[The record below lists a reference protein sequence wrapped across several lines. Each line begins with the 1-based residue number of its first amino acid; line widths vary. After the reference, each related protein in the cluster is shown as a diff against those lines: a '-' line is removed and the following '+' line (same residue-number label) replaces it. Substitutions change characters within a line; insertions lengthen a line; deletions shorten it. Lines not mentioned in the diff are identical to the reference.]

1 MSSLG
6 IRHVHLLVT
15 EHERAVAFYKDA
27 FGMDE
32 LFRDGPIVFVGT
44 PGGGD
49 SLALHLAVT
58 EEQRARVGHQG
69 GYEHFGIHLADR
81 SADAVDEAV
90 HRVEKAGG
98 RLLERG
104 EHAPGVPFAYV
115 ADIDGYTIE
124 I

>member
-1 MSSLG
+1 MSAIG

-58 EEQRARVGHQG
+58 EEQRARVGHHG

>member
-81 SADAVDEAV
+81 SADTVDEAV